1 MWREE
6 AEPRRPS
13 EPIERAR
20 LQTSATTA
28 YVRTVRN
35 KKRQ

>member
-13 EPIERAR
+13 EPIEQAR
-20 LQTSATTA
+20 LQASATTP